1 MYGVLHEFLRRRVII
16 SAGLGKH
23 ACDINEQSMA
33 KSNAAYIC
41 YDDGCHLRKLCRNPV
56 RRELSDT
63 SKCLA
68 SIPIMVDKMHIAGHV
83 DAWCLENCDSRNVTE
98 LNKVNRSYMYPCMY
112 LLCIHT

>member
-1 MYGVLHEFLRRRVII
+1 MSFESLSQVYGVLHEFLRRRVII

-41 YDDGCHLRKLCRNPV
+41 YDDGCHLRKFCRNPV

-68 SIPIMVDKMHIAGHV
+68 NYGGQ
-83 DAWCLENCDSRNVTE
+83 DALCRSCRCLVS
-98 LNKVNRSYMYPCMY
+98 
-112 LLCIHT
+112 